1 MPING
6 TNGKDNLPG
15 TGGDDD
21 IFGFADDDI
30 LTGLGGDDWLNGG
43 TGADTM
49 IGGIGDD
56 TYVVDNAGDVVTEN
70 AGEGTDKRVLSW
82 ISYTLGANV
91 ENLSLSGTA
100 SINGTGNELRQ
111 LHQRQ
116 LEQQPPD
123 RWWR

>member
-6 TNGKDNLPG
+6 TNGKDNLTG

-21 IFGFADDDI
+21 IFGLADDDI

-43 TGADTM
+43 AGADAM

-70 AGEGTDKRVLSW
+70 AGEGTDRVLSS

-100 SINGTGNELRQ
+100 RSTAPATSSTITSAATRATTS
-111 LHQRQ
+111 
-116 LEQQPPD
+116 
-123 RWWR
+123 